1 MTENVNPP
9 VETATLR
16 QAQTALTEQR
26 ILAAATELF
35 LADGYVATTLEAVAR
50 RARVAARTVYVRF
63 GTKAALFKRVV
74 DVAIVGDTE
83 PVGVLDR
90 DWMRLAMTAPTL
102 AERITAGAAVGRQ
115 IMERT
120 GALFAVAQ
128 QAAAVEPLIAGFW
141 QEGREQSRHAQ
152 EVLWTKLADD
162 GLLPP
167 GVDLA
172 WLIDTASILAAAET
186 YLLATRMLGWD
197 LDTYQEWLTV
207 TWTRLLAGP
216 GGSWPALPDPELV
229 DERSPYRV
237 VLVVAHPA
245 AQEIDFV
252 GGDGG
257 KPDRQ
262 VGELAVEPG
271 PQGGTG
277 WGQWWTAASRAA

>member
-1 MTENVNPP
+1 MTANVNP
-9 VETATLR
+9 VGEGATLR

-83 PVGVLDR
+83 PVAVLDR

-102 AERITAGAAVGRQ
+102 AERIAAGAAIGRQ
-115 IMERT
+115 IMQRT

-152 EVLWTKLADD
+152 EVFWTRLADD
-162 GLLPP
+162 RLLPP
-167 GVDLA
+167 GIDLT
-172 WLIDTASILAAAET
+172 WLIDTASIMASAET
-186 YLLATRMLGWD
+186 YLLVTRMLRWD
-197 LDTYQEWLTV
+197 PDAYQDWLTV
-207 TWTRLLAGP
+207 TWTRLLT
-216 GGSWPALPDPELV
+216 GSTGRSLPSGHGSQGRHAD
-229 DERSPYRV
+229 DHGR
-237 VLVVAHPA
+237 
-245 AQEIDFV
+245 V
-252 GGDGG
+252 GGRGRGG
-257 KPDRQ
+257 
-262 VGELAVEPG
+262 G
-271 PQGGTG
+271 
-277 WGQWWTAASRAA
+277 

>member
-1 MTENVNPP
+1 MTGYVNPP
-9 VETATLR
+9 GEAATLR

-83 PVGVLDR
+83 PVGVLGR
-90 DWMRLAMTAPTL
+90 NWMTEAMTAPTL
-102 AERITAGAAVGRQ
+102 AERIAAWAAIGRQ

-128 QAAAVEPLIAGFW
+128 QAAAVEPLIAGQW

-152 EVLWTKLADD
+152 EVFFTKLAED

-167 GVDLA
+167 GTDLA
-172 WLIDTASILAAAET
+172 WLIDTSSILGAAET
-186 YLLATRMLGWD
+186 YLLGTRMLGWD
-197 LDTYQEWLTV
+197 LDAYQDWLTV
-207 TWTRLLAGP
+207 TSMRLLTGP
-216 GGSWPALPDPELV
+216 GGAPPPDPL
-229 DERSPYRV
+229 P
-237 VLVVAHPA
+237 
-245 AQEIDFV
+245 
-252 GGDGG
+252 
-257 KPDRQ
+257 
-262 VGELAVEPG
+262 
-271 PQGGTG
+271 
-277 WGQWWTAASRAA
+277 